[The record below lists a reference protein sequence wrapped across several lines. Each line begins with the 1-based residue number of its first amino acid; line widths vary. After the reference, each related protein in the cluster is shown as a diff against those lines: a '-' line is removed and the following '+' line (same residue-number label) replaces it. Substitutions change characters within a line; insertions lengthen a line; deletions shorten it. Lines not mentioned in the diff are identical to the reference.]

1 MAEKYKKRL
10 SRRAQERLDHAVRV
24 FDLTMLGIVLV
35 SLICLV
41 ICFFLGTDLR
51 GASPAGFA
59 YWFLVVVACPPM
71 LLVNTVRAVFGL
83 PIPAPG
89 AHGELFLQ
97 SATAIVWVVV
107 LWAVFRILGKRD
119 TKSQV
124 LLVSTRLAQIMLCW
138 GLFQL
143 CCVVLT
149 INFNRSTRAAAKT
162 EVSAAPKP
170 R

>member
-10 SRRAQERLDHAVRV
+10 SRRAQERLKHALRV
-24 FDLTMLGIVLV
+24 FDFTMLGIVLV
-35 SLICLV
+35 TLICLV
-41 ICFFLGTDLR
+41 ICFFLGTDLK

-59 YWFLVVVACPPM
+59 YWFIVVVACPPM

-89 AHGELFLQ
+89 VRGELFLQ
-97 SATAIVWVVV
+97 STTALIWVAVLWVV
-107 LWAVFRILGKRD
+107 FRTIGKRD
-119 TKSQV
+119 TKSQL

-143 CCVVLT
+143 CCVVLA
-149 INFNRSTRAAAKT
+149 INFSAGARAAMHAGESAK
-162 EVSAAPKP
+162 PQGK
-170 R
+170 

>member
-143 CCVVLT
+143 CCVVLA
-149 INFNRSTRAAAKT
+149 INFSSGARAAMHAGQSAK
-162 EVSAAPKP
+162 PQDK
-170 R
+170 